1 MAAPLKLRWDEVEVF
16 HFCIKIAFRNLY
28 AESSPAGL
36 GLASSLERTGIAPIE
51 SKYNETM
58 SVERA

>member
-1 MAAPLKLRWDEVEVF
+1 MANPLKLRWDEVEVF

-36 GLASSLERTGIAPIE
+36 GLASSLKRSAITPI
-51 SKYNETM
+51 SMMKQ
-58 SVERA
+58 